1 MSTFDFHEPAAR
13 AAAEHWKEAAD
24 TLRSVA
30 DAAAQITDR
39 PWGGGEI
46 GDAFNAQF
54 EPDRRTVQQQSVDQ
68 TKTVQSV
75 EPVLTKAANVISEQS
90 RSVT

>member
-13 AAAEHWKEAAD
+13 AAATHWLDAAN
-24 TLRSVA
+24 TMKSVA

-46 GDAFNAQF
+46 GDAFNGPF
-54 EPDRRTVQQQSVDQ
+54 LRDRSEVQQQATEH

-75 EPVLTKAANVISEQS
+75 EPVLTKAANVISEQTS
-90 RSVT
+90 NLT